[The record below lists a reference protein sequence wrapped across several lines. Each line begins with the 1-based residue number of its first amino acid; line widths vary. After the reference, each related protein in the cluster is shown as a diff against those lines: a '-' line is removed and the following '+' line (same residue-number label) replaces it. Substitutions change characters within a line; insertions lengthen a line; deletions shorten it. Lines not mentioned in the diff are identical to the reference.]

1 MIFKSKLISGEQ
13 EGIFSIYSNNI
24 LFLKNSLR
32 SDIQTDSIS
41 IFTPS
46 ITTKIISNKLAS
58 NNKISELNQSIIL
71 KNETFQLHSFC
82 NDSKCYLLPIYL
94 TKGIFFQL
102 IIRK

>member
-1 MIFKSKLISGEQ
+1 LIFISKLISGEQ

-24 LFLKNSLR
+24 LFLKNSPR
-32 SDIQTDSIS
+32 SDIQTDSLS

-46 ITTKIISNKLAS
+46 ITTKIINILAS

-102 IIRK
+102 IIR

>member
-1 MIFKSKLISGEQ
+1 LIFISKLISGEQ
-13 EGIFSIYSNNI
+13 DGIFSIYSNNI
-24 LFLKNSLR
+24 LFLKNSPR
-32 SDIQTDSIS
+32 SDIQTDSLS

-46 ITTKIISNKLAS
+46 ITTKIINILAS

-102 IIRK
+102 IIR

>member
-1 MIFKSKLISGEQ
+1 MIFISKLISGEQ

-24 LFLKNSLR
+24 LFLKNSPR
-32 SDIQTDSIS
+32 SDIQTDSLS

-46 ITTKIISNKLAS
+46 ITTKIINILAS

-102 IIRK
+102 IIR

>member
-1 MIFKSKLISGEQ
+1 M
-13 EGIFSIYSNNI
+13 
-24 LFLKNSLR
+24 FLKNSLR

-41 IFTPS
+41 IFTPN
-46 ITTKIISNKLAS
+46 IATKISNKLAS